1 MKSILNIFKGKDG
14 RDKGDK
20 RRVQFNHRV
29 EVCKNSTPIRPH
41 QHQQSKQQQQQKK
54 SSLSFRDDMFFGKTA
69 GYDTAAKPRTRKP
82 LESCP
87 GNIAAVNVIN
97 NINSSPS
104 TNSEIADD
112 MNDENIDQQTSFSS
126 ENGIDYYARYKH
138 YKKLSR
144 VLSHQNNNLQ
154 LRLYQYES
162 QPSSSAAYPDAEE
175 LQQLRI
181 ENAQL
186 RSRFNQLTIDI
197 ERSLN
202 YQKPPTYYHLPP
214 PPQHHQMNHHRQN
227 LLLYSHHQQQPLHGY
242 PSFNPSLCPSPATAS
257 TQYPLFDIPRNFS
270 ANGQYDPSETDNT
283 DQGEQEKNIF
293 GNSIPKVA
301 AVTAHSSTP
310 NKSTDSEDIC

>member
-20 RRVQFNHRV
+20 RRVQFNRRI
-29 EVCKNSTPIRPH
+29 EVCKNSTPIKSH
-41 QHQQSKQQQQQKK
+41 QQQSKLQQKK
-54 SSLSFRDDMFFGKTA
+54 SALAFRDDMFFGKTA

-87 GNIAAVNVIN
+87 GNIAAVTAIN

-104 TNSEIADD
+104 SNSEIADD
-112 MNDENIDQQTSFSS
+112 MNNENIDQQTSFSS
-126 ENGIDYYARYKH
+126 ENEIDYYARYKH

-144 VLSHQNNNLQ
+144 VLSHQNHNLQ

-181 ENAQL
+181 ENSQL

-214 PPQHHQMNHHRQN
+214 PSQHQMDHHRQN
-227 LLLYSHHQQQPLHGY
+227 ILLYSHHQQQSSHVY
-242 PSFNPSLCPSPATAS
+242 PSFNPRLYPATAS

-301 AVTAHSSTP
+301 AVTAHPSTP
-310 NKSTDSEDIC
+310 TKSTDSEDIC